1 MADIF
6 NRITPSDY
14 ANKGIRTKS
23 NPLELP
29 AAEAQRAFDELS
41 LDVIIPKVN
50 VIVDELNT
58 LAIDKRIP
66 SEDIKGMRLN
76 ADKVIEVTTDGI
88 SYEATGS
95 SGHIV
100 LDGAGTE
107 YPQRSRLQFNN
118 VNIHDSGSATV
129 IEGVQGIQGE
139 KGDKGDKGDKG
150 EKGDKGDLGRAWL
163 PNISSNGDLNW
174 AQSDT
179 TIPPATVNIRGPQ
192 GVQGVQGMQGATGP
206 TGPQGIQGPRGEQ
219 GVQGKQGEP
228 GPAGAAGT
236 PGLKG
241 DKGDKGEPG
250 IQGPKGDKGETG
262 PAGPQG
268 ERGLQGI
275 QGPTGAQG
283 PKGNDGIDGRSFVIQ
298 DVYSTLAA
306 LRNAIPNGDEY
317 AYLVSADKN
326 VYIWSELE
334 TDWKS
339 LGQLQGPEGPQGP
352 VGAQGVQG
360 PSGTLTIKQVITGE
374 PGTAASVVNEGSTE
388 NAELVITIPRGE
400 KGEKGDT
407 GAQGL
412 KGDKGDR
419 GDTGAA
425 GQTGPQGIQGVQ
437 GIQGETGPQGPQ
449 GLQGVAGKDGISA
462 YQSAVN
468 GGYTGTETDFNKLL
482 AISPSQSQQDIWTGK
497 VGSVNGKTGQ
507 SITLT
512 ASDVGAA
519 KQIAAEDGTIYEWGI
534 DAGGLYIM
542 EV

>member
-1 MADIF
+1 
-6 NRITPSDY
+6 
-14 ANKGIRTKS
+14 
-23 NPLELP
+23 
-29 AAEAQRAFDELS
+29 
-41 LDVIIPKVN
+41 
-50 VIVDELNT
+50 
-58 LAIDKRIP
+58 
-66 SEDIKGMRLN
+66 
-76 ADKVIEVTTDGI
+76 
-88 SYEATGS
+88 
-95 SGHIV
+95 
-100 LDGAGTE
+100 
-107 YPQRSRLQFNN
+107 
-118 VNIHDSGSATV
+118 
-129 IEGVQGIQGE
+129 
-139 KGDKGDKGDKG
+139 
-150 EKGDKGDLGRAWL
+150 
-163 PNISSNGDLNW
+163 
-174 AQSDT
+174 
-179 TIPPATVNIRGPQ
+179 
-192 GVQGVQGMQGATGP
+192 MQGATGP

-268 ERGLQGI
+268 ERGPQGI

-283 PKGNDGIDGRSFVIQ
+283 PKGNDGADGRSFVIQ

-339 LGQLQGPEGPQGP
+339 LGQLQGPEGAQGP

-360 PSGTLTIKQVITGE
+360 PSGTMTIKQVITGE
-374 PGTAASVVNEGSTE
+374 PGSTASVINEGSTE
-388 NAELVITIPRGE
+388 NAELVITIPKGDKGDKGDTGTQGP
-400 KGEKGDT
+400 KGEKGD
-407 GAQGL
+407 
-412 KGDKGDR
+412 K
-419 GDTGAA
+419 GDTGATGA
-425 GQTGPQGIQGVQ
+425 AGPQGIQGVQ

-449 GLQGVAGKDGISA
+449 GLQGAAGRDGISA

-468 GGYTGTETDFNKLL
+468 GGYTGTESDFNKLL

-497 VGSVNGKTGQ
+497 VSSVNGKTGQ

-512 ASDVGAA
+512 AADVGAS
-519 KQIAAEDGTIYEWGI
+519 KQIVSEDGTVYEWGI

-542 EV
+542 EVQK